1 VAGPPSHVAEDTSPR
16 DPRGTH
22 ARPPPAALPPQT
34 EPLAVRLRRAPVTA
48 GLLGVCIVLY
58 AITFIVTLTQAP
70 DPLDTALRSVW
81 SLSLGES
88 TDVFRQLGALELSR
102 IWLDGEWWR
111 VVTTGLLHGSLLHL
125 VLNSIALLS
134 VGEWVEQA
142 WGHLRTLALFTL
154 ASIGGALASLAW
166 CESPIVLGASGGILG
181 QAGAL
186 WLARRWGSAKIQ
198 EILEP
203 ISATSL
209 AILILLCLGFGLV
222 IPGIAQAGHLGGL
235 AAGLLLGSAW
245 VAPARALKIALSLAL
260 ALLLGSLAW
269 LGAHP
274 THRTN
279 YYAILGF
286 RMLDD
291 DRSAE
296 ALILFN
302 RGLEHDPENA
312 SFRNAVAYQLAVDGI
327 ELDRAESLSLAAL
340 KTDPLN
346 ASYLDTLGWIWCRGG
361 AVDAGIRVL
370 HAAGWLAREPFPEL
384 EQHLADCAMSVV
396 APSVPRGTLAP
407 ASGP

>member
-1 VAGPPSHVAEDTSPR
+1 M
-16 DPRGTH
+16 
-22 ARPPPAALPPQT
+22 
-34 EPLAVRLRRAPVTA
+34 RRVPVTA

-58 AITFIVTLTQAP
+58 AITFIVTLAHAP

-81 SLSLGES
+81 SLSLEES

-142 WGHLRTLALFTL
+142 WGHLRALALFTL

-203 ISATSL
+203 ISPTSL
-209 AILILLCLGFGLV
+209 GILIVICLALGLA

-235 AAGLLLGSAW
+235 AAGLLLGAAW
-245 VAPARALKIALSLAL
+245 VARARPLKLALSLAL
-260 ALLLGSLAW
+260 ALFLGGLAW
-269 LGAHP
+269 LGAQP

-286 RMLDD
+286 RMLADD
-291 DRSAE
+291 HPAD

-302 RGLEHDPENA
+302 RGLERDPENA
-312 SFRNAVAYQLAVDGI
+312 NFRNAVAYQLALDGV
-327 ELDRAESLSLAAL
+327 ELERAETLSLGAL
-340 KTDPLN
+340 QPDSLN
-346 ASYLDTLGWIWCRGG
+346 ASYLDTLGWIWCRRGLADSG
-361 AVDAGIRVL
+361 TRVL

-384 EQHLADCAMSVV
+384 AEHLAGCAT
-396 APSVPRGTLAP
+396 AAADVPRGTLEP
-407 ASGP
+407 